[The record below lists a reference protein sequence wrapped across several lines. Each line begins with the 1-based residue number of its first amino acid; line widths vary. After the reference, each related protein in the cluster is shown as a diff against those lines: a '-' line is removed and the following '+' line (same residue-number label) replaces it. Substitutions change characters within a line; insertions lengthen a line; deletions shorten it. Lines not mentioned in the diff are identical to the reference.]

1 MTLDANHCLPI
12 IRQQGR
18 RLDGRF
24 CLAFR
29 QHTAGR
35 VQGLPSYAPTQPHES
50 CERALH
56 RNGPFGTWQDFGA
69 SQPPAMLD
77 TQTGELPPLPC
88 LNADDPAIRS
98 RATVPRKFIL
108 SDEDMGVWQTSD
120 AHHTLLLFLMRLADA
135 CTGQPTRLVP
145 WDRSAHNPSDGI
157 NRVLTLLI
165 ELDTWTDEI
174 APLAGPQRF
183 GNLAFRTWGARLAER
198 VEVLHEALLP
208 SSYRD
213 YIRELVPYLLDAFG
227 SFVRIDYG
235 TGHEL
240 HFVAWLGFLVRL
252 GVLPAT
258 EETET
263 RLALEVLP
271 AYLRVT
277 WHLQDRYALEPAG
290 SHGVWGL
297 DDFHFVPYIL
307 GAAQLR
313 DSALSPAE
321 ISDAALYPFSKRREP
336 RTGPKLSPSD
346 TLAYQLPRTVS
357 PQPNLYVSSLA
368 RIHSLKRGPF
378 EEHSPILYD
387 IARNVAAWPKVYKGM
402 IKMYDAECLM
412 KRPVVQHFVFG
423 AVGYVWPEKAVPA
436 PQPTAASPRT
446 VLPAAMPMGRPD
458 RSERARMGLPLRYP
472 TYGS

>member
-235 TGHEL
+235 TG
-240 HFVAWLGFLVRL
+240 
-252 GVLPAT
+252 
-258 EETET
+258 
-263 RLALEVLP
+263 
-271 AYLRVT
+271 
-277 WHLQDRYALEPAG
+277 YALEPAG